1 MGKVLYRFR
10 WLIGAGVILLA
21 VAFGL
26 SGSSIGMWAEYLPG
40 CTDTGLLAGTPRSIR
55 ADEWAVSTVCSFA
68 QTYDGEFQYFSDV
81 LRGTD
86 TDMVLASNAPVLD
99 PVAVTRLFSMGYVLF
114 GIDGG
119 LAFFWVS
126 RLVVLFL
133 VTFEFLMLLTERQ
146 KGWSLAGTLLIT
158 FSGAVQ
164 WWFHT
169 SALLECTVYGEL
181 AVLIL
186 RRYFYARKLW
196 KKLLYAVGMGLLGF
210 SYTLAL
216 YPAWQVPLVYVFLA
230 VLVWQLLELKE
241 EGVLKPGIQDG
252 GCVLLAAG
260 VCACGVLYFF
270 SRSASGIA
278 AVNNTVYPGTR
289 FVTGGGLG
297 LEFFQYANSIFYPLV
312 QEGVAYNVCEQAMF
326 FDFFPLGILLAVWQ
340 LVKRK
345 KSGMKSD
352 SLLIGLLAVNL
363 FFFFFCA
370 AGFPDFLARWT
381 FLSNCPTTRVL
392 VIFGYA
398 NVLILIRC
406 LAMKNRVLFEITAE
420 KPEAQSAAEKS
431 EKQNVTDRP
440 GKQGVTE
447 KSGKQNPMGMS
458 AIAAAV
464 FALAVGL
471 LACLC
476 ENEYVTP
483 WMAGIEIAALFC
495 LGFALLRGW
504 EKGFALL
511 CAGLAVFTGLLVNPV
526 QKGADFIYENPLVQA
541 IARVNEEQEGVWMTD
556 CLSYPMNNV
565 PLFVGASTINST
577 SYYPDLE
584 RWRLLNPGKQ
594 WEIYY
599 NRFAHIRME
608 LVETG
613 ISWFEQGE
621 AGDRLNVFLDIRDIG
636 KMGVNYVLSVNDL
649 EVYNREG
656 LTFTLL
662 EQVEEYR
669 IYQVDAE

>member
-1 MGKVLYRFR
+1 MGNVLYRFR
-10 WLIGAGVILLA
+10 WLIGIGVIVFA

-68 QTYDGEFQYFSDV
+68 QTYDGEFQYFSDI

-114 GIDGG
+114 GINGG

-133 VTFEFLMLLTERQ
+133 VTFEFFMLLTERR
-146 KGWSLAGTLLIT
+146 KGWSLAGALLVT
-158 FSGAVQ
+158 FSGAIQ

-169 SALLECTVYGEL
+169 SALLECIVYGEL
-181 AVLIL
+181 AVLAL
-186 RRYFYARKLW
+186 HRYFHMEALW
-196 KKLLYAVGMGLLGF
+196 KKLAYAFGMGLLGF
-210 SYTLAL
+210 AYTLAL

-230 VLVWQLLELKE
+230 VLIWQLLELRR
-241 EGVLKPGIQDG
+241 EGVLKPGIRDG
-252 GCVLLAAG
+252 ACVLLAAG
-260 VCACGVLYFF
+260 VCACGILYFF
-270 SRSASGIA
+270 SRSAGGIE

-289 FVTGGGLG
+289 FVTGGDIR
-297 LEFFQYANSIFYPLV
+297 LEFFQYANSLFYPLV

-326 FDFFPLGILLAVWQ
+326 FDFFPLGILLALWR
-340 LVKRK
+340 LVKNK
-345 KSGMKSD
+345 KRGGKPD

-363 FFFFFCA
+363 FFFLFCV
-370 AGFPDFLARWT
+370 AGFPDALARWS

-398 NVLILIRC
+398 NILILIRS
-406 LAMKNRVLFEITAE
+406 LAMGEKTREAE
-420 KPEAQSAAEKS
+420 TGKGSLREKGLR
-431 EKQNVTDRP
+431 KQETYGP
-440 GKQGVTE
+440 FFG
-447 KSGKQNPMGMS
+447 KSGKRQVMVIT
-458 AIAAAV
+458 AAAAAV
-464 FALAVGL
+464 FALAVAL
-471 LACLC
+471 LASLC
-476 ENEYVTP
+476 ENEYVTFR
-483 WMAGIEIAALFC
+483 MAGIEIAALFC
-495 LGFALLRGW
+495 LAFAMLGGR

-511 CAGLAVFTGLLVNPV
+511 CAVLAVFTGLLVNPI

-541 IARVNEEQEGVWMTD
+541 IAEVNEEEEGVWMTD

-577 SYYPDLE
+577 SYYPDLD

-594 WEIYY
+594 WELYY
-599 NRFAHIRME
+599 NRFAHIRIE

-636 KMGVNYVLSVNDL
+636 KMGVDYVLSVNDL

-656 LTFTLL
+656 LQFTLL
-662 EQVEEYR
+662 RQVEEYR
-669 IYQVDAE
+669 IYKVEVG